1 MSAAGTSTTTLDIE
15 IDGMHCDACVRRATQ
30 ALTRAGQGE
39 VQQVT
44 IGEAKLV
51 APVEAAPVLIAALK
65 KAGFS
70 ARVRQ

>member
-1 MSAAGTSTTTLDIE
+1 MSAASTNTTLDIE

-30 ALTRAGQGE
+30 ALTRAAQGE
-39 VQQVT
+39 VQQVI
-44 IGEAKLV
+44 IGEAKLAASIES
-51 APVEAAPVLIAALK
+51 APALLAALK